1 MKRVPAVSTT
11 MNTSNAGKGT
21 NLGMID
27 LMLYQIW

>member
-11 MNTSNAGKGT
+11 MNTSSAGKDT
-21 NLGMID
+21 NLRMID